1 RCWARAARS
10 WEAVDGAGIVDVV
23 IETVEAAPG
32 GNHLELS
39 GFLPE
44 HLEETQGLR
53 VIGRPA
59 QLVRLEVAQSLR
71 GANHNPSPP
80 GMAPTP
86 RLYQRGS
93 HAPSPTGPRRQ
104 AQRQRAL
111 PHVRRCG

>member
-1 RCWARAARS
+1 ARAARS

-44 HLEETQGLR
+44 HLEEPQGLR

-59 QLVRLEVAQSLR
+59 QLTRLEVAQRLR
-71 GANHNPSPP
+71 GANHKPSPP
-80 GMAPTP
+80 GMTPTP

-93 HAPSPTGPRRQ
+93 HSPRPTGPRPQ
-104 AQRQRAL
+104 AQPQPA
-111 PHVRRCG
+111 PP